1 MKKSFILAG
10 AISITALLVLAA
22 TRTEQSG
29 EFGDLIKK
37 IYAAWSTLD
46 ADNAAPFYAKDADLT
61 FFDLAPLKY
70 THGWKE
76 YSDNFRTN
84 VATVFTNLV
93 MTANDDLKVTKKG
106 DLAFTTSTFHLAIK
120 SKDGSPMEFDGRHT
134 LIWEKRDGKWLIIH
148 EHASKPL

>member
-46 ADNAAPFYAKDADLT
+46 ADNA
-61 FFDLAPLKY
+61 
-70 THGWKE
+70 
-76 YSDNFRTN
+76 
-84 VATVFTNLV
+84 
-93 MTANDDLKVTKKG
+93 G
-106 DLAFTTSTFHLAIK
+106 DLQAAYAF
-120 SKDGSPMEFDGRHT
+120 SK
-134 LIWEKRDGKWLIIH
+134 KRVMP
-148 EHASKPL
+148 A